1 MNTIP
6 IDHVGCNVHETD
18 RFKNDYR
25 LNKGEQMYA
34 LFCTCV
40 LTIGML
46 FMLFQSM
53 LQVATN

>member
-1 MNTIP
+1 MKTIP
-6 IDHVGCNVHETD
+6 IDHVGCNVYETD

-25 LNKGEQMYA
+25 LNKGEHMYA

-46 FMLFQSM
+46 FMLFHSM